1 MRSSDSRAFSDLPV
15 PPGEILA
22 KEIEDRGMT
31 QKELAS
37 RLERPAQAINEIIK
51 AKKAITADTAI
62 GLEKALGIEAHYWSR
77 LEADYR
83 MSLARNRERDRLAAD
98 VEWLNEYPIAE
109 MIERGWIQE
118 GPDKPGRLEALLK
131 YLGVAAAEPR
141 VYYRA
146 VGLGIEQAPHIR
158 FSLGALAVWLRKGEL
173 EAQKISTAE
182 YDESAFRRAL
192 DEIKQMTWRPPEMFI
207 PEMTTLCAEAG
218 VVFCMVPELSR
229 SRAHGATRWLTEKKA
244 LIQMGMKNQWADIF
258 WFTFFHQAC
267 HLLDHRRQRRF
278 VIDGHTEESE
288 MIKMEAQADRFACE
302 FLIPPEAWSGFR
314 DRGSFSPPAIKAFAR
329 SVGVAPFIVVGR
341 MQKVGLVAYWQV
353 TQMKQRYAWLT

>member
-1 MRSSDSRAFSDLPV
+1 M
-15 PPGEILA
+15 
-22 KEIEDRGMT
+22 
-31 QKELAS
+31 
-37 RLERPAQAINEIIK
+37 
-51 AKKAITADTAI
+51 
-62 GLEKALGIEAHYWSR
+62 EKALGIEAHFWSR

-98 VEWLNEYPIAE
+98 VEWLNKYPISE
-109 MIERGWIQE
+109 MIERGWIQD
-118 GPDKPGRLEALLK
+118 GPDKPSRLEALLK
-131 YLGVAAAEPR
+131 FLGVAAAEPR
-141 VYYRA
+141 VYYKA
-146 VGLGIEQAPHIR
+146 VGLGIKQAPHIR

-173 EAQKISTAE
+173 EARKASTAE
-182 YDESAFRRAL
+182 YDERAFRRAL

-229 SRAHGATRWLTEKKA
+229 SRAHGATRWLTDKKA

-288 MIKMEAQADRFACE
+288 MIKMEAEAERFAGE
-302 FLIPPEAWSGFR
+302 FLIPPELWSGFR
-314 DRGSFSPPAIKAFAR
+314 DRGSFSPLAIEEFAR

-341 MQKVGLVAYWQV
+341 MQKVGLIAYWSV
-353 TQMKQRYAWLT
+353 TDMKQRYAWTT

>member
-31 QKELAS
+31 QKELAA
-37 RLERPAQAINEIIK
+37 RLERPAQVINEIIK

-62 GLEKALGIEAHYWSR
+62 GLEKALGIEAHFWSR

-98 VEWLNEYPIAE
+98 VEWLKKYPIAE
-109 MIERGWIQE
+109 MIERGWIQD

-131 YLGVAAAEPR
+131 FLGVAAAEPR

-146 VGLGIEQAPHIR
+146 VGLGIKQAPHIR

-182 YDESAFRRAL
+182 YDERAFRRAL
-192 DEIKQMTWRPPEMFI
+192 DEIRQMTWRPPEMFI

-229 SRAHGATRWLTEKKA
+229 SRAHGATRWLTDKKA
-244 LIQMGMKNQWADIF
+244 LIPDGHEESMGG
-258 WFTFFHQAC
+258 
-267 HLLDHRRQRRF
+267 HLLVYLLPPGVPPARSQEAAPVHHRRAHRGVGDDKDGGRGGAVRRR
-278 VIDGHTEESE
+278 ISYS
-288 MIKMEAQADRFACE
+288 A
-302 FLIPPEAWSGFR
+302 
-314 DRGSFSPPAIKAFAR
+314 
-329 SVGVAPFIVVGR
+329 
-341 MQKVGLVAYWQV
+341 
-353 TQMKQRYAWLT
+353 